1 MSEVYLVIVVFKYDL
16 KSQSVVETSSF
27 LLQGI
32 LVVADLLTIPLPL
45 LIVH

>member
-16 KSQSVVETSSF
+16 KSQCIVETSSF

-32 LVVADLLTIPLPL
+32 LIVADLLTIPLPL
-45 LIVH
+45 LIMH